1 VELGNGSG
9 FVGTI
14 ERDNQLGDCVSHGI

>member
-1 VELGNGSG
+1 VEQSNGSG
-9 FVGTI
+9 FVGTV

>member
-1 VELGNGSG
+1 VEQGNGSG
-9 FVGTI
+9 FVGTV